1 MALNVTKSKVARFVV
16 ATVAV
21 GVVAMSSASPVS
33 AAKIG
38 DTCKQKDAYK
48 IEKVGTS
55 YIRCEIVKGT
65 SLHSKDPKKAAKF
78 AWTKTTERQYLIANA
93 NKETIRID
101 GSSTV
106 YPLSAVAAKYFENST
121 KSVKKGD
128 GAKVTVGFSG
138 TGGGFEKFCRGETDI
153 SNASRAIKSTEAAI
167 CQKAGIAYT
176 EILIA
181 NDGLAVVVNKSNTWA
196 SCLTM
201 AELKKIWDLNSS
213 VSKWSDVRAGF
224 PDTAIKLFGAG
235 TDSGTFDSFTE
246 MVNGKA
252 KQVRKDGVQTSED
265 DNVTVAGV
273 SGDTGGMG
281 YFGLSYALE
290 NESKVKLVQIEKTA
304 GSGCITPTNATVQA
318 QQYPLSRPLF
328 TYAKNL
334 SISTKP
340 AVGAYIQFWVDNLA
354 QISEDAIFVPL
365 TKPQMVTLMK
375 EMALVAKLPR
385 VKK

>member
-1 MALNVTKSKVARFVV
+1 
-16 ATVAV
+16 
-21 GVVAMSSASPVS
+21 MSSASPVS

-93 NKETIRID
+93 NKETVRVD

-128 GAKVTVGFSG
+128 GAKVVVGFSG

-153 SNASRAIKSTEAAI
+153 SNASRAISAKEVDACA
-167 CQKAGIAYT
+167 KGGITYT
-176 EILIA
+176 EVLIA
-181 NDGLAVVVNKSNTWA
+181 NDGLAVVVNPKNTWA

-201 AELKKIWDLNSS
+201 VEMKKIWNLGST
-213 VSKWSDVRAGF
+213 VTKWSDVRTGF
-224 PDTAIKLFGAG
+224 PDTPIKLFGAG

-246 MVNGKA
+246 MVNGKG
-252 KQVRKDGVQTSED
+252 KVVRKDGVQTSED

-273 SGDTGGMG
+273 AGDTGGMG
-281 YFGLSYALE
+281 YFGLSYAEE
-290 NESKVKLVQIEKTA
+290 NSSKVKAIQIDKGA
-304 GSGCITPTNATVQA
+304 GCVAPTIPTVQA
-318 QQYPLSRPLF
+318 ATYPLARPLY
-328 TYAKNL
+328 TYVKNT
-334 SISTKP
+334 SITTKP
-340 AVGAYIQFWVDNLA
+340 AVGAYVQFWVDNLQ

-365 TKPQMVTLMK
+365 TTKQQKDL
-375 EMALVAKLPR
+375 AGGVAKISKLPR

>member
-78 AWTKTTERQYLIANA
+78 AWTKTNERQYLIANA
-93 NKETIRID
+93 NKETVRVD

-128 GAKVTVGFSG
+128 GAKVVVGFSG

-167 CQKAGIAYT
+167 CQKAGIEFT

-201 AELKKIWDLNSS
+201 VELKKIWDLNSK
-213 VSKWSDVRAGF
+213 VTKWSDVRAGF
-224 PDTAIKLFGAG
+224 PDTAIKMFGAG

-273 SGDTGGMG
+273 SGDTGSMG

-290 NESKVKLVQIEKTA
+290 NESKVKLVQIDKGT
-304 GSGCITPTNATVQA
+304 GCVNPTNATVQA

-340 AVGAYIQFWVDNLA
+340 AVSAYLQFWVDNLA

-365 TKPQMVTLMK
+365 TTEQQKLLAGGVAK
-375 EMALVAKLPR
+375 IAKLPR

>member
-1 MALNVTKSKVARFVV
+1 MTFNVSKSKVARFIV
-16 ATVAV
+16 TTLAV
-21 GVVAMSSASPVS
+21 GVVAVSSASPVS

-65 SLHSKDPKKAAKF
+65 SIHSKDKKKAAKF
-78 AWTKTTERQYLIANA
+78 AWTKTTERQFLIANA
-93 NKETIRID
+93 NNETVRID

-121 KSVKKGD
+121 KSVKKGEA
-128 GAKVTVGFSG
+128 AKVTVGFSG

-153 SNASRAIKSTEAAI
+153 SNASRAIKSTEAAV
-167 CQKAGIAYT
+167 CKTAGIEFT

-181 NDGLAVVVNKSNTWA
+181 NDGLAVVVNKDNTWA

-201 AELKKIWDLNSS
+201 TELKKIWNLGST
-213 VSKWSDVRAGF
+213 VTKWSDVRAGF
-224 PDTAIKLFGAG
+224 PDTAIKMFGAG

-273 SGDTGGMG
+273 SGDKGSMG

-290 NESKVKLVQIEKTA
+290 NESKVKLVQIDKGA
-304 GSGCITPTNATVQA
+304 GCVTPTNETGQG
-318 QQYPLSRPLF
+318 QTYPLSRPLF
-328 TYAKNL
+328 TYVKNL

-340 AVGAYIQFWVDNLA
+340 AVGAYIQFWVDNLK

-365 TKPQMVTLMK
+365 TNKQMTTLMK
-375 EMALVAKLPR
+375 EMVAVAKLPR

>member
-65 SLHSKDPKKAAKF
+65 SIHSKDKSKAAKF
-78 AWTKTTERQYLIANA
+78 AWTKTTERQYIIANA
-93 NKETIRID
+93 NKETVRVD

-153 SNASRAIKSTEAAI
+153 SNASRAIKSTEKAV
-167 CQKAGIAYT
+167 CDKAGIAMT

-201 AELKKIWDLNSS
+201 AELKKIWDLNSK
-213 VSKWSDVRAGF
+213 VTKWSDVRAGF
-224 PDTAIKLFGAG
+224 PDTSIKLFGAG

-265 DNVTVAGV
+265 DNVTVSGV
-273 SGDTGGMG
+273 NGDTGAMG
-281 YFGLSYALE
+281 YFGLSYAIE
-290 NESKVKLVQIEKTA
+290 NESKVKLVQLDKGA
-304 GSGCITPTNATVQA
+304 GCVTPSNATVQA

-328 TYAKNL
+328 TYVKNE
-334 SISTKP
+334 SITTKP
-340 AVGAYIQFWVDNLA
+340 AVGAYVQFWVDNLA

-365 TKPQMVTLMK
+365 TKPQMVTLAK
-375 EMALVAKLPR
+375 EMVAIAKLPR
-385 VKK
+385 IKK

>member
-65 SLHSKDPKKAAKF
+65 SIHSKDKSKAAKF
-78 AWTKTTERQYLIANA
+78 AWTKTTERQYIIANA
-93 NKETIRID
+93 NKETVRID

-106 YPLSAVAAKYFENST
+106 YPLSAVAAKYFENAS
-121 KSVKKGD
+121 KSVKKSD

-153 SNASRAIKSTEAAI
+153 SNASRAIKSTEKAV
-167 CQKAGIAYT
+167 CDKAGIAMT

-201 AELKKIWDLNSS
+201 AELKKIWDLNSK

-224 PDTAIKLFGAG
+224 PDTSIKLFGAG

-265 DNVTVAGV
+265 DNVTVSGV
-273 SGDTGGMG
+273 NGDTGAMG
-281 YFGLSYALE
+281 YFGLSYAIE
-290 NESKVKLVQIEKTA
+290 NESKVKLVQLDKGA
-304 GSGCITPTNATVQA
+304 GCVTPSNATVQA

-328 TYAKNL
+328 TYVKNE
-334 SISTKP
+334 SITTKP
-340 AVGAYIQFWVDNLA
+340 AVGAYVQFWVDNLA

-365 TKPQMVTLMK
+365 TKPQMVTLAK
-375 EMALVAKLPR
+375 EMVAIAKLPK

>member
-1 MALNVTKSKVARFVV
+1 MTLNVTKSKVARFVV
-16 ATVAV
+16 ATLAV

-38 DTCKQKDAYK
+38 DSCKQKDAYK

-65 SLHSKDPKKAAKF
+65 SLHTKDPKKKAKF
-78 AWTKTTERQYLIANA
+78 AWTKTTERQYAIANA

-128 GAKVTVGFSG
+128 AAKVTVGFSG

-153 SNASRAIKSTEAAI
+153 SNASRAISTKEIDACA
-167 CQKAGIAYT
+167 KGSIAYT

-181 NDGLAVVVNKSNTWA
+181 NDGLAVVVNPKNTWA

-201 AELKKIWDLNSS
+201 AELKKIWNLGST
-213 VSKWSDVRAGF
+213 VTKWSDVRTGF
-224 PDTAIKLFGAG
+224 PDTPIKLFGAG

-246 MVNGKA
+246 MVNGKG
-252 KQVRKDGVQTSED
+252 KVVRKDGVQTSED

-281 YFGLSYALE
+281 YFGLSYAVE
-290 NESKVKLVQIEKTA
+290 NSSKVTAIKIDKGAGCVAPTIPTVQ
-304 GSGCITPTNATVQA
+304 NAT
-318 QQYPLSRPLF
+318 YPLARPLY
-328 TYAKNL
+328 TYVKNA
-334 SISTKP
+334 SITTKP
-340 AVGAYIQFWVDNLA
+340 AVGAYVQFWVDNLQ

-365 TKPQMVTLMK
+365 TKRQQTVLVKNMSK
-375 EMALVAKLPR
+375 VAKLPR

>member
-38 DTCKQKDAYK
+38 DSCKQKDAYK

-65 SLHSKDPKKAAKF
+65 SLHSKDAKKAAKF
-78 AWTKTTERQYLIANA
+78 AWTKTTERQYTIANA

-167 CQKAGIAYT
+167 CQAAGIAYT

-181 NDGLAVVVNKSNTWA
+181 NDGLAVVVNKNNTWA

-201 AELKKIWDLNSS
+201 AEMKKIWNLGST
-213 VSKWSDVRAGF
+213 VTKWSDVRTGF
-224 PDTAIKLFGAG
+224 PDTSIKLFGAG

-290 NESKVKLVQIEKTA
+290 NESKVKLVQIDKGA
-304 GSGCITPTNATVQA
+304 GCVTPTNATVQG
-318 QQYPLSRPLF
+318 QTYPLGRPLF
-328 TYAKNL
+328 TSVKNA

-375 EMALVAKLPR
+375 EMALVAKLPK

>member
-1 MALNVTKSKVARFVV
+1 MTFNVAKTKVARFVV
-16 ATVAV
+16 TTLAV
-21 GVVAMSSASPVS
+21 GVVALASASPAS

-38 DTCKQKDAYK
+38 DSCKQKDAYK
-48 IEKVGTS
+48 IEKVGTT

-65 SLHSKDPKKAAKF
+65 SIHSKDPKKTAKF
-78 AWTKTTERQYLIANA
+78 KWTKTTERQYIIANA
-93 NKETIRID
+93 NTETVRVD

-153 SNASRAIKSTEAAI
+153 SNASRPISAKEIAA
-167 CQKAGIAYT
+167 CAAGGIAYT

-181 NDGLAVVVNKSNTWA
+181 NDGLAVVVNKDNTWA

-201 AELKKIWDLNSS
+201 AELKKIWNLGST
-213 VSKWSDVRAGF
+213 VTKWSDVRAGF

-246 MVNGKA
+246 LVNGKG
-252 KQVRKDGVQTSED
+252 KVVRKDGVQTSED

-273 SGDTGGMG
+273 NGDKGGMG
-281 YFGLSYALE
+281 YFGLSYAIE
-290 NESKVKLVQIEKTA
+290 NESKVKLVQIDKGA
-304 GSGCITPTNATVQA
+304 GCITPTNETVQGGSYA
-318 QQYPLSRPLF
+318 LGRPLF
-328 TYAKNL
+328 TYVKNL

-340 AVGAYIQFWVDNLA
+340 AVGAYVQFWVDNLK

-365 TKPQMVTLMK
+365 TNKQMTTLAKEMVTI
-375 EMALVAKLPR
+375 AKLPR

>member
-1 MALNVTKSKVARFVV
+1 MTFNVSKSKVARFIV
-16 ATVAV
+16 TTLAV
-21 GVVAMSSASPVS
+21 GVVAVSSASPVS

-65 SLHSKDPKKAAKF
+65 SIHSKDKKKAAKF
-78 AWTKTTERQYLIANA
+78 AWTKTTERQFLIANA
-93 NKETIRID
+93 NNETVRID

-106 YPLSAVAAKYFENST
+106 YPLSAVAAKYFENAS
-121 KSVKKGD
+121 KSVKKGEA
-128 GAKVTVGFSG
+128 AKVTVGFSG

-153 SNASRAIKSTEAAI
+153 SNASRAIKSTEAAV
-167 CQKAGIAYT
+167 CKTAGIEYT

-181 NDGLAVVVNKSNTWA
+181 NDGLAVVVNKDNTWA

-201 AELKKIWDLNSS
+201 AELKKIWNLGST
-213 VSKWSDVRAGF
+213 VTKWSDVRTGF
-224 PDTAIKLFGAG
+224 PDTAIKMFGAG

-246 MVNGKA
+246 MVNGKS
-252 KQVRKDGVQTSED
+252 KVVRKDGVQTSED

-273 SGDTGGMG
+273 NGDKGGMG
-281 YFGLSYALE
+281 YFGLSYAVE
-290 NESKVKLVQIEKTA
+290 NESKVKLVQIDKGA
-304 GSGCITPTNATVQA
+304 GCVTPTDVTVQGGTYA
-318 QQYPLSRPLF
+318 LGRPLF
-328 TYAKNL
+328 TYVKNL

-340 AVGAYIQFWVDNLA
+340 AVGAYVQFWVDNLK
-354 QISEDAIFVPL
+354 QISADAIFVPL
-365 TKPQMVTLMK
+365 TNKQMTTLAKEMVTI
-375 EMALVAKLPR
+375 AKLPR